1 MPVNPHALGNRDPR
15 FADQRWLLDLAIEQF
30 GPEWDQ
36 DRLHYLS
43 APVSAD
49 HKGAILGL
57 RNSIRKL
64 DDFTRE
70 MVNLARHFELRGDGQ
85 RRAGHTASASD
96 DHFAAAVLY
105 GGAQWPIF
113 ANTELN
119 VVLEQKKTDCYT
131 AYAAGADHLV
141 EPVEVPYEG
150 RTLAGWFH
158 LPAGHTDTGGP
169 LPCVVMLSGMDGFKE
184 MNVFASAD
192 RYLRRGMAVL
202 ALDGPGQGTS
212 LVREI
217 WYDPDHYGQVGAAAY
232 ETVAARPEVDPA
244 RIMLC
249 GVSQGSFW
257 VTQMA
262 AAESRYAACATM
274 FTCFDPG
281 NAVMFG
287 STSPTFRQRFM
298 YMTGASGVEELEA
311 KLTTMTVA
319 GLSEQIHMAYLA
331 VMGEDD
337 PLCDPVD
344 TYRHLNDVAG
354 PKELL
359 FYVGEHHAPVTRP
372 AGRLGPAVFVAVA
385 DWLAERAAGVPLA
398 SRHTTVD
405 SRGRS
410 HTEPWGG
417 ERHYTYGAPLDP
429 RTLLGDGPG
438 TGLS

>member
-1 MPVNPHALGNRDPR
+1 MPVNPHALGRRDPR
-15 FADQRWLLDLAIEQF
+15 FADQRWLLDLMIEQF

-57 RNSIRKL
+57 SRSIRKL

-70 MVNLARHFELRGDGQ
+70 MANLARHFELRGDAQ
-85 RRAGHTASASD
+85 RRAGHQVSAGD
-96 DHFAAAVLY
+96 DYFAAAILY

-119 VVLEQKKTDCYT
+119 QVLEQKKTGCFT
-131 AYAAGADHLV
+131 AYTHSADHHV
-141 EPVEVPYEG
+141 EPVEVPYED
-150 RTLAGWFH
+150 RTLAGWYH
-158 LPAGHTDTGGP
+158 MPPGYRPEQGP
-169 LPCVVMLSGMDGFKE
+169 LPCVVVLSGMDGFKE
-184 MNVFASAD
+184 INVFAGAD

-202 ALDGPGQGTS
+202 TLDGPGQGTS

-217 WYDPDHYGQVGAAAY
+217 WYRPERYGQVGTAAY
-232 ETVAARPEVDPA
+232 EAVAARPEIDPQ
-244 RIMLC
+244 RVMLC
-249 GVSQGSFW
+249 GVSQGSLW

-262 AAESRYAACATM
+262 AAEPRYAACAVM

-281 NAVMFG
+281 NTAMFT
-287 STSPTFRQRFM
+287 SHSPTFRQRFM
-298 YMTGASGVEELEA
+298 YMTGTTTVAELEA
-311 KLTTMTVA
+311 ITAEMTA
-319 GLSEQIHMAYLA
+319 DGLGKQIRMPYLA
-331 VMGEDD
+331 AMGEDD
-337 PLCDPVD
+337 PLCDPAD
-344 TYRHLNDVAG
+344 TYRHLNSLSG

-359 FYVGEHHAPVTRP
+359 FYVGEHHAPVTRT
-372 AGRLGPAVFVAVA
+372 AGRLGPQVFLAVA
-385 DWLAERAAGVPLA
+385 DWLADRAGGLPPG
-398 SRHTTVD
+398 SRHTVVD

-410 HTEPWGG
+410 HTEPWGE
-417 ERHYTYGAPLDP
+417 ERQYTYGAPLDP

>member
-1 MPVNPHALGNRDPR
+1 MPVNPHALAQRDPR
-15 FADQRWLLDLAIEQF
+15 FADQRWLLDLAIELM

-49 HKGAILGL
+49 HTGAILGL
-57 RNSIRKL
+57 RESIRKF

-70 MVNLARHFELRGDGQ
+70 MATLARHFELRGDAQ
-85 RRAGHTASASD
+85 RRAGHVVSAAD
-96 DHFAAAVLY
+96 DHFAAAILY

-131 AYAAGADHLV
+131 AYTRGADHPI
-141 EPVEVPYEG
+141 EPVEIPYDG
-150 RTLAGWFH
+150 RSLTGWFH
-158 LPAGHTDTGGP
+158 LPAGRTAADGP

-202 ALDGPGQGTS
+202 SLDGPGQGTS

-217 WYDPDHYGQVGAAAY
+217 WYEPDRFGEVGVAAY
-232 ETVAARPEVDPA
+232 TAVAARPEVDPA
-244 RIMLC
+244 RVMLC

-257 VTQMA
+257 TTQMA
-262 AAESRYAACATM
+262 AAEPRYAACAVM

-281 NAVMFG
+281 NTAMF
-287 STSPTFRQRFM
+287 TTLSPTFRQRFM
-298 YMTGASGVEELEA
+298 YMTGSAGVEELDA
-311 KLTTMTVA
+311 KVATMTVD
-319 GLSEQIHMAYLA
+319 GLGKRIRMPYLA

-344 TYRHLNDVAG
+344 TYGHLNAVAG

-359 FYVGEHHAPVTRP
+359 LYTGEHHAPVTRP
-372 AGRLGPAVFVAVA
+372 SGRRGPQVFLAVA
-385 DWLAERAAGVPLA
+385 DWLADRAAGIPFD
-398 SRHTTVD
+398 SRHTIVD
-405 SRGRS
+405 ARGLS
-410 HTEPWGG
+410 HTEPWGDD
-417 ERHYTYGAPLDP
+417 RRYTYGAPLDP
-429 RTLLGDGPG
+429 RTLLGEGPG

>member
-1 MPVNPHALGNRDPR
+1 MPVNPHALAQRDPR
-15 FADQRWLLDLAIEQF
+15 FADQRWLLDLLIELV

-57 RNSIRKL
+57 QHSIRKL

-70 MVNLARHFELRGDGQ
+70 MVKLAHHFERRGDGQ
-85 RRAGHTASASD
+85 RRSEHPISAGDDYFTAAI
-96 DHFAAAVLY
+96 LY

-119 VVLEQKKTDCYT
+119 IVLEQKKTDCYT
-131 AYAAGADHLV
+131 AYTASADHHI
-141 EPVEVPYEG
+141 EPVEIPYQD
-150 RTLAGWFH
+150 RSLAGWLH
-158 LPAGHTDTGGP
+158 LPAGSAGRPGE

-202 ALDGPGQGTS
+202 SFDGPGQGSS

-217 WYDPDHYGQVGAAAY
+217 WYDPDQYSEVGASAY
-232 ETVAARPEVDPA
+232 DLVAARPEIDPD

-257 VTQMA
+257 ATQMA
-262 AAESRYAACATM
+262 AAEPRYAACAVM

-281 NAVMFG
+281 NTTML
-287 STSPTFRQRFM
+287 TTHSPTFRQRFM
-298 YMTGASGVEELEA
+298 YMTGTSSVEELEA
-311 KLTTMTVA
+311 KLATMTVA
-319 GLSEQIHMAYLA
+319 GLGERITMPYLV

-344 TYRHLNDVAG
+344 TYNHLNAVPG
-354 PKELL
+354 PKELM
-359 FYVGEHHAPVTRP
+359 FYTGEHHAPVTRTS
-372 AGRLGPAVFVAVA
+372 GRLGPAVFLAVA
-385 DWLAERAAGVPLA
+385 DWLADRSQGVPLS
-398 SRHTTVD
+398 SRHTTID
-405 SRGRS
+405 SLGRS
-410 HTEPWGG
+410 HIEPWGI
-417 ERHYTYGAPLDP
+417 ERHYNYGAPLDP
-429 RTLLGDGPG
+429 QSLFKDGPD
-438 TGLS
+438 TGLA